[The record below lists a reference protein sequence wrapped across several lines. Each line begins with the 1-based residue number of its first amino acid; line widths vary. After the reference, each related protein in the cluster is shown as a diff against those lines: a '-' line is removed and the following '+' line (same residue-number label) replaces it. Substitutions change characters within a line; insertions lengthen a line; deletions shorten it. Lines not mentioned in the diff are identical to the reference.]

1 MSSEVAGGNTQSKRN
16 RRGRGRRNKNNQKP
30 NKNNVCYQNV
40 TFHQRP
46 SSNQPGSPQRYFDDS
61 YDVVFNNRDDDDG
74 TLLSVKGAET
84 ETETLGNSPSLETP
98 QPVIAQDIDSDTIS
112 KPVCGNNQVVHR
124 HLNGLC
130 IVTAGN
136 VLTQLLE
143 EFKQNGKVNEE
154 EEEEVAISSIHYF
167 VKVGKDSQSA
177 KGKMRTKN
185 KRQKRSTRDENGEGG
200 SKAETTHHDGN
211 VSPHDPLCRITLS
224 NGQEIQLN
232 CCVAGTV
239 IEMNQQ
245 FDSSGGLVECDEEK
259 MSRDAI
265 DKVKEGSDGRE
276 SGGGDLSLVLKDPL
290 LDGYLAVIMP
300 TWGAF
305 PPKENK

>member
-1 MSSEVAGGNTQSKRN
+1 MSSEVAGGNTQPKRN
-16 RRGRGRRNKNNQKP
+16 RRGRGRRNKNNPKP
-30 NKNNVCYQNV
+30 NNDCYQNV
-40 TFHQRP
+40 SFHQRP

-61 YDVVFNNRDDDDG
+61 YDVVFNNCGDDDG
-74 TLLSVKGAET
+74 APLAVKGAET
-84 ETETLGNSPSLETP
+84 ETGNSPSLETP
-98 QPVIAQDIDSDTIS
+98 QPIIAEDIDTDTIS
-112 KPVCGNNQVVHR
+112 KPVCDNNQVVHR

-143 EFKQNGKVNEE
+143 ESKQNDKVNEE
-154 EEEEVAISSIHYF
+154 VEEVAISSIHYF

-177 KGKMRTKN
+177 KGKIRTKN
-185 KRQKRSTRDENGEGG
+185 KRQKRSTRDENGEGD

-224 NGQEIQLN
+224 NGREIQLN

-245 FDSSGGLVECDEEK
+245 LDSSRGLVECDEEK
-259 MSRDAI
+259 MNKDAI
-265 DKVKEGSDGRE
+265 DTVKEGSDGRE

-300 TWGAF
+300 TRGAF